1 MMMIVRK
8 NKDTGTVKNITEY
21 SADIWQSLNDIYN
34 NRIGSTST
42 VEICDIPESAFETD
56 KHFQRVVKPE
66 YIRDV
71 LEK

>member
-1 MMMIVRK
+1 MMMIIRR
-8 NKDTGTVKNITEY
+8 NKDTGSVKNICEY
-21 SADIWQSLNDIYN
+21 DADAWNMLNAMYN
-34 NRIGSTST
+34 NRTSSTST

-56 KHFQRVVKPE
+56 KYFQRIVKPE

>member
-8 NKDTGTVKNITEY
+8 NRETGTVKNICEY
-21 SADIWQSLNDIYN
+21 DADTWTLLDAMYN
-34 NRIGSTST
+34 NRTSSTST
-42 VEICDIPESAFETD
+42 VEVCDIPESAFETN
-56 KHFQRVVKPE
+56 KYYQRVVSSE

>member
-8 NKDTGTVKNITEY
+8 NKDTGAVKNITEY
-21 SADIWQSLNDIYN
+21 SADIWQSLNGIYN

-42 VEICDIPESAFETD
+42 VEICDIPESAFVTD
-56 KHFQRVVKPE
+56 KLGQRVVNND
-66 YIRDV
+66 YIATV